1 MLIRLGASLAR
12 AGGEAGPGRREG
24 GGGGGETRDGWVA
37 AMCRC
42 QAGPTSL
49 MSLPC
54 GTDLA
59 FISDE
64 MGRGYYY
71 T

>member
-24 GGGGGETRDGWVA
+24 GGGGGGDARRVGCRDV
-37 AMCRC
+37 
-42 QAGPTSL
+42 
-49 MSLPC
+49 SLPS

>member
-24 GGGGGETRDGWVA
+24 GGGGGDARRVGCRDV
-37 AMCRC
+37 
-42 QAGPTSL
+42 
-49 MSLPC
+49 SLPS

-64 MGRGYYY
+64 MDRGYYY